1 MPDSHD
7 DFTPNAKAVD
17 VAVSWV
23 RFLLPFAIGAV
34 GLYVGLIIAPMET
47 RIKSLEDDV
56 EVCTTHVIKDSQI
69 MKEFQRRVETVEASM
84 EYHKT
89 YDHQTYCLKEDF
101 KELRLEVND
110 LSKSLAR
117 HKEFQYYNN
126 GMSPSK
132 GGH

>member
-7 DFTPNAKAVD
+7 DLTPNAKAVSI
-17 VAVSWV
+17 AVSWV

-34 GLYVGLIIAPMET
+34 GLYVGLIIAPMES

-69 MKEFQRRVETVEASM
+69 MKEFQRRIETVEASM

-89 YDHQTYCLKEDF
+89 YDHQTYCEKEDLR
-101 KELRLEVND
+101 KVESELQE
-110 LSKSLAR
+110 LSSALTR
-117 HKEFQYYNN
+117 HKDFQYYNN
-126 GMSPSK
+126 GRTPAQ